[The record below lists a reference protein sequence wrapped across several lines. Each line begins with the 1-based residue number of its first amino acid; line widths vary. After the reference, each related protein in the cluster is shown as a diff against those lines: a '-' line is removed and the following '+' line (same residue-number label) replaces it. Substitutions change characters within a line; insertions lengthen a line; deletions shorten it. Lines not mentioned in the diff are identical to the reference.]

1 MGFCTVINCIDGR
14 TQLPVIHHL
23 QQRFGVEHVDL
34 VTEAGPNLILCEQ
47 ENETTVQSILSR
59 VRISIEHHAS
69 VAVAVAGHHGCA
81 GNPSTPEE
89 QLLHIQ
95 KATEFLT
102 RELAGM
108 EVVGLWVDE
117 EWQVHE
123 VPSRGSAP
131 GW

>member
-1 MGFCTVINCIDGR
+1 LGFCTVINCIDGR

-34 VTEAGPNLILCEQ
+34 VTEAGPNLILGEP
-47 ENETTVQSILSR
+47 EDERTVQSILSR

-69 VAVAVAGHHGCA
+69 VGVAVAGHHDCA

-89 QLLHIQ
+89 QMVQIQ

-108 EVVGLWVDE
+108 EIVGLWVDD

-131 GW
+131 G